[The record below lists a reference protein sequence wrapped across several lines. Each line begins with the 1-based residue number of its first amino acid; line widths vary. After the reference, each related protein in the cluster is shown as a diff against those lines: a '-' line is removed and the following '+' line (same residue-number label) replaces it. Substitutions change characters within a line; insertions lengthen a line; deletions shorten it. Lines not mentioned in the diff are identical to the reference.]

1 MALTYK
7 LTRDMQLKAEIRRDW
22 LNSSVP
28 GVDYVANQFLLGVR
42 LQR

>member
-1 MALTYK
+1 VVLTYR
-7 LTRDMQLKAEIRRDW
+7 LTREMQLKAEIRRDW
-22 LNSSVP
+22 LNSSLP